1 MSDFKNDPVIEIREV
16 QFRAD
21 VEERTITG
29 LAVPYGQEANIG
41 TYMERFAPGAIRSID
56 DVKLFYGHEEPIGKV
71 IDGRETEAGYEIT
84 AKISDTIRG
93 NEVHTLLRDGVL
105 NKFSVGFVPVQSERD
120 GNTVIRT
127 EVSLKEV
134 SVVPF
139 PAFAGANITEVRSDS
154 PEITNPEK
162 ETQMAEN
169 IELDVR
175 AVQDE
180 VAELRRMVEAGTPEA
195 VIAVPQYRSAAELL
209 KSVAKGDEDAIRAY
223 TGATTADSY
232 LADGWVGDLTRI
244 VDSPA
249 ILRGVFATGVLPA
262 EGNNIEYASLDSNTV
277 DVDVQAA
284 EGDDLVY
291 GKIEIS
297 AKTAPVK
304 TIGGYV
310 QLTRQLIERSSV
322 AYLEHSLRAQAIRV
336 GQALEAQMLTAYGT
350 AHAAQVTAGNVVLI
364 PATPTYND
372 WLNAITDA
380 AVKFQTLGLQIDALI
395 VDTAYFKSLAALEGA
410 DGRPM
415 LLVQGNGNVVGTINP
430 RGLVGQ
436 LAGIPVVL
444 DPALDGEIAF
454 VSSQA
459 LRQYNAPVVQLQ
471 DENIINLSKDFS
483 VYTYTAVAN
492 EIPAAI
498 VPVVVD

>member
-1 MSDFKNDPVIEIREV
+1 MEMETREIELRLSS
-16 QFRAD
+16 
-21 VEERTITG
+21 EERTVTG
-29 LAVPYGQEANIG
+29 IAVPYGQTANIG
-41 TYMERFAPGAIRSID
+41 NYQERFAPGAISDIA

-71 IDGRETEAGYEIT
+71 ISGRDTEAGFEIT
-84 AKISDTIRG
+84 AKISDTTRG

-134 SVVPF
+134 SIVPF
-139 PAFAGANITEVRSDS
+139 PAFSNANITEVRSDS
-154 PEITNPEK
+154 TETPTLEENP
-162 ETQMAEN
+162 MAD

-180 VAELRRMVEAGTPEA
+180 VAELRRMVEAGTPEPVA
-195 VIAVPQYRSAAELL
+195 VVPQFRSAGELL
-209 KSVAKGDEDAIRAY
+209 KAIAKGDEAAMRAY
-223 TGATTADSY
+223 TGATTADSVVM
-232 LADGWVGDLTRI
+232 DGWVGDLTRI

-249 ILRGVFATGVLPA
+249 ILRGVFSSGVLPA

-277 DVDVQAA
+277 TVDVQAA
-284 EGDDLVY
+284 EGDDLDF

-304 TIGGYV
+304 TLGGYV
-310 QLTRQLIERSSV
+310 QLSRQVIERSSIN
-322 AYLEHSLRAQAIRV
+322 YLEHSLRAQALAV
-336 GQALEAQMLTAYGT
+336 GKRLELQMLAAYTT
-350 AHAAQVTAGNVVLI
+350 AHAAQVTATNVVTI
-364 PATPTYND
+364 PASPTYND

-380 AVKFQTLGLQIDALI
+380 AVKFQAIGLQIDALI

-415 LLVQGNGNVVGTINP
+415 LLVQGTGNVVGTISP
-430 RGLVGQ
+430 RGLVGT

-459 LRQYNAPVVQLQ
+459 LRQYNAPVVSLQ

>member
-1 MSDFKNDPVIEIREV
+1 MPENIEIREV
-16 QFRAD
+16 EFRAD

-41 TYMERFAPGAIRSID
+41 TYMERFVPGAIKSIE

-71 IDGRETEAGYEIT
+71 IDGRETEAGFEIT
-84 AKISDTIRG
+84 AKISDTARG

-180 VAELRRMVEAGTPEA
+180 VAELRRIVEAGTPEA
-195 VIAVPQYRSAAELL
+195 VVAVPQFRSAAQLL
-209 KSVAKGDEDAIRAY
+209 KAIARGDEDAMRAY

-232 LADGWVGDLTRI
+232 LADGWVGDLSRI

-249 ILRGVFATGVLPA
+249 ILRGVFSTGVLPA

-277 DVDVQAA
+277 QVTVQDA
-284 EGDDLVY
+284 EGDDLDY

-297 AKTAPVK
+297 SKTAPVK
-304 TIGGYV
+304 TIGGYI

-322 AYLEHSLRAQAIRV
+322 AYLEHSLRAQALKV
-336 GQALEAQMLTAYGT
+336 GQRLEAQMLAAYNT
-350 AHAAQVTAGNVVLI
+350 AHAAQVTAGNVVVL
-364 PATPTYND
+364 PDSTPTYND
-372 WLNAITDA
+372 WLNVITDA
-380 AVKFQTLGLQIDALI
+380 AVKFQTLGLQIDALV
-395 VDTAYFKSLAALEGA
+395 VDTATFKSLAALEGA

-415 LLVQGNGNVVGTINP
+415 LLVQGNGNVVGTISP
-430 RGLVGQ
+430 RGLVGS
-436 LAGIPVVL
+436 LAGIPIVL
-444 DPALDGEIAF
+444 DPALSSKNAF

-459 LRQYNAPVVQLQ
+459 LRQYVSPVVQLQ
-471 DENIINLSKDFS
+471 DENVINLSKDFS
-483 VYTYTAVAN
+483 VYAYVATAN